1 MMLLGS
7 LAATG
12 GDAHGHRR
20 RLREEFKNSDEKIW
34 RENRPQPAARNY
46 W

>member
-20 RLREEFKNSDEKIW
+20 RLREEFKNQ
-34 RENRPQPAARNY
+34 R
-46 W
+46 